1 MASTQSISPLL
12 QASVSDQLYG
22 YALSSAFRRSTVYD
36 PSYAL
41 AKEPDIWEIVR
52 SDVGFSA
59 SIDRYTNQVTKP
71 WHVEAAKKSKDE
83 KDQQYAEIV
92 SDAIGQ
98 IYDFDNAR
106 RIMSEAAFLGRRYS
120 FIESE
125 RRMISLGGEKEM
137 EWIVPTLLKDI
148 DRRRFR
154 WVPELVGEPGNQK
167 RVTKLSFFNTITAQ
181 WQEVSP
187 QFRQALIEFIWYN
200 TEDRVGYGRGWLE
213 SIYFAHFMKTNTVMK
228 IADGVDRWAKGI
240 WLGKLDGL
248 RNAST
253 DTTNTDLVEGMKSML
268 RSMRNDN
275 IGIIENTD
283 DIQVIETTG
292 TGHQISMEFV
302 GYWDNSVE
310 RLVNGS
316 TRPTGLGGQKTGA
329 KAQAETEED
338 TSEAHYQPARDTG
351 DAVINRDLIGWFIS
365 QPLNRQN
372 FKALGLLD
380 AKRPVF
386 HSRQEKK
393 EAIADILASATMF
406 MQNGL
411 PLVEQEVYER
421 AGGWSVPGPDDK
433 VVSGKALMGPTDMV
447 GDFGNAEE
455 INANASQNVQADRA
469 AKNKPKPKAKM
480 SEDGDISAR
489 FDNLERMITTRSGS
503 GNVTVNLPES
513 LSAKIQQPD
522 IHITTPEPKVV
533 IQAAERMPAPIVNA
547 SFTAPIIPPA
557 TVNVTPVVR
566 FEDHKS
572 ASALERIGGLLEKVI
587 SVFSLGRGKKTTV
600 VKKRDAQGNISEFE
614 TKED

>member
-1 MASTQSISPLL
+1 MANSTAISPLL
-12 QASVSDQLYG
+12 QASVSDVTYN
-22 YALSSAFRRSTVYD
+22 YALSSAFRRSFVYD

-52 SDVGFSA
+52 SDVSFSA

-83 KDQQYAEIV
+83 KDQQYAEVV
-92 SDAIGQ
+92 SDAIGC
-98 IYDFDNAR
+98 IFDFDNAR
-106 RIMSEAAFLGRRYS
+106 RTLSEAAFLGRKYA

-125 RRMISLGGEKEM
+125 RRHVSLGGEDEM
-137 EWIVPTLLKDI
+137 EWIVPTVLKDV

-154 WVPELVGEPGNQK
+154 WVPQLEGKPGAQK
-167 RVTKLSFFNTITAQ
+167 RITHLAFFNTITNQ

-187 QFRQALIEFIWYN
+187 EFRKALVEFIWYN
-200 TEDRVGYGRGWLE
+200 TEDRVGNGRGWLE
-213 SIYFAHFMKTNTVMK
+213 SIYFAHYMKSNTLIK
-228 IADGVDRWAKGI
+228 IADGIDRWAKGI

-253 DTTNTDLVEGMKSML
+253 SVTNDDLLTGMKNML

-275 IGIIENTD
+275 IGVIENVD
-283 DIQVIETTG
+283 DIQVIETSG

-302 GYWDNSVE
+302 HYLDDSVE

-316 TRPTGLGGQKTGA
+316 TRPTGLGGSKTGA
-329 KAQAETEED
+329 RAQAETEED
-338 TSEAHYQPARDTG
+338 SSEAHYQPARDTG

-372 FKALGLLD
+372 LKTLGLAD
-380 AKRPVF
+380 AKRPIF

-433 VVSGKALMGPTDMV
+433 TVSGKAMMGPTDMV

-469 AKNKPKPKAKM
+469 AKNKPKPK
-480 SEDGDISAR
+480 
-489 FDNLERMITTRSGS
+489 
-503 GNVTVNLPES
+503 
-513 LSAKIQQPD
+513 
-522 IHITTPEPKVV
+522 PK
-533 IQAAERMPAPIVNA
+533 
-547 SFTAPIIPPA
+547 S
-557 TVNVTPVVR
+557 
-566 FEDHKS
+566 K
-572 ASALERIGGLLEKVI
+572 
-587 SVFSLGRGKKTTV
+587 
-600 VKKRDAQGNISEFE
+600 
-614 TKED
+614 

>member
-1 MASTQSISPLL
+1 MAASTAISPLL

-22 YALSSAFRRSTVYD
+22 YALSSAYRRAYVYD

-41 AKEPDIWEIVR
+41 SKEPDIWEIVR

-98 IYDFDNAR
+98 IFDFDNAR
-106 RIMSEAAFLGRRYS
+106 RVMSEAAFLGRRYS
-120 FIESE
+120 KIESE
-125 RRMISLGGEKEM
+125 RRTISLGGEAEM
-137 EWIVPTLLKDI
+137 EWIVPTVLKDI

-154 WVPELVGEPGNQK
+154 WVPIHDAKGKLTD
-167 RVTKLSFFNTITAQ
+167 TKLHMFDLDSGQ
-181 WQEVSP
+181 WREVHKE
-187 QFRQALIEFIWYN
+187 FRQALIEFIWYN

-213 SIYFAHFMKTNTVMK
+213 SIYFAHYMKTNTVMK
-228 IADGVDRWAKGI
+228 MQDGIDRWAKGI
-240 WLGKLDGL
+240 WLGKIDGL

-253 DTTNTDLVEGMKSML
+253 GTTNTDMLEGMKTML

-275 IGIIENTD
+275 IGIIENVD
-283 DIQVIETTG
+283 DIQVIESTG
-292 TGHQISMEFV
+292 TGHQMTMEAIH
-302 GYWDNSVE
+302 YWDDSVE

-316 TRPTGLGGQKTGA
+316 TRPTGLGGSKTGA
-329 KAQAETEED
+329 RAQAETEED
-338 TSEAHYQPARDTG
+338 SSEAHYQPARDTG

-365 QPLNRQN
+365 QPLNREN
-372 FKALGLLD
+372 LKKLGCAD

-421 AGGWSVPGPDDK
+421 AGGWAVPGPDDK
-433 VVSGKALMGPTDMV
+433 VVTGKAVLGPTDSV

-455 INANASQNVQADRA
+455 INANASQNVKADRA
-469 AKNKPKPKAKM
+469 AKNKPKP
-480 SEDGDISAR
+480 
-489 FDNLERMITTRSGS
+489 
-503 GNVTVNLPES
+503 
-513 LSAKIQQPD
+513 Q
-522 IHITTPEPKVV
+522 
-533 IQAAERMPAPIVNA
+533 
-547 SFTAPIIPPA
+547 
-557 TVNVTPVVR
+557 
-566 FEDHKS
+566 
-572 ASALERIGGLLEKVI
+572 
-587 SVFSLGRGKKTTV
+587 KK
-600 VKKRDAQGNISEFE
+600 
-614 TKED
+614 